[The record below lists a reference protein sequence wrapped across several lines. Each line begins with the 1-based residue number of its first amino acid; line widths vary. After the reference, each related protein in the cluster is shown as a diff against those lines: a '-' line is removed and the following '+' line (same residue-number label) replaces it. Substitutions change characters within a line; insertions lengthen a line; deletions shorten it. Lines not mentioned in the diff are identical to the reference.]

1 MKDTYI
7 FGIQTNID
15 GTMRDLTRARDCIAR
30 GDYTVAQML
39 LLTAAEKLTGAA
51 QWQFAATGTNN
62 ATTPDDA
69 AQIYN
74 NAIKHNLERAKNDT
88 TDPETL
94 QTVADLRAQ
103 LKAGDDDA
111 AQLVNDLVSDNP
123 NQVTAWMTRADLD
136 RCADDLTDSQRDEL
150 MHYMR
155 TEYEMIDIDAE
166 ITNARENLDM

>member
-30 GDYTVAQML
+30 GDYTVAQMIL
-39 LLTAAEKLTGAA
+39 LNAAEKLTGAA
-51 QWQFAATGTNN
+51 QWQFAATGTDN

-88 TDPETL
+88 TDPENL

-103 LKAGDDDA
+103 LKAGDIADAIFEKYSIDSTETLQSLLYNLFCPYKNEIDPDD
-111 AQLVNDLVSDNP
+111 DN
-123 NQVTAWMTRADLD
+123 NQKD
-136 RCADDLTDSQRDEL
+136 
-150 MHYMR
+150 
-155 TEYEMIDIDAE
+155 
-166 ITNARENLDM
+166 